1 MSNLRETVRTEMLA
15 DLPTRKSLKE
25 EIRTEM
31 LGPEIILF
39 RNLRNLTFSE
49 LENLNCASGVSD
61 YDRRICGVYGPQF
74 GSRNDKHIVK
84 NDDNV
89 LAVAKDWYSSEKW
102 KYFDDDGKICT
113 ETGAYLICD
122 NGYLQLPTLLCPFMR
137 SETNGPYE
145 SCYSAN
151 MESVRKDVE
160 CVFGIL
166 KARFGF
172 LDTGF
177 KHRRIQVCEW
187 VFVACCVIHNMMLD
201 KMRREPPAERLGRG
215 CQMPDSG
222 MWFSGPMELES
233 LDKNPTTKEG
243 KLLRHEFHRRRNILA
258 KHVWWW
264 NVKCKNGEIVPADD
278 DGEHLD
284 S

>member
-1 MSNLRETVRTEMLA
+1 MPRCEEEYKSVSRRYEQVGLPGCMGSVDVVHVKWSNCPKGDYNRAKGKESYPSLA
-15 DLPTRKSLKE
+15 FE
-25 EIRTEM
+25 CI
-31 LGPEIILF
+31 
-39 RNLRNLTFSE
+39 
-49 LENLNCASGVSD
+49 SD

-89 LAVAKDWYSSEKW
+89 LAVAKDWPSVKW
-102 KYFDDDGKICT
+102 KYFDDDGKIST

-122 NGYLQLPTLLCPFMR
+122 NGYLQWPTLLCPFMR

-151 MESVRKDVE
+151 LESVRKDVE

-177 KHRRIQVCEW
+177 KHRRILVCEW
-187 VFVACCVIHNMMLD
+187 VFLACCVIHNMMLD
-201 KMRREPPAERLGRG
+201 EMRREPPTERLGHG
-215 CQMPDSG
+215 CQMPDAG
-222 MWFSGPMELES
+222 MWLLGPTELES
-233 LDKNPTTKEG
+233 LDKNPNMKEG
-243 KLLRHEFHRRRNILA
+243 NFLWHEFH
-258 KHVWWW
+258 
-264 NVKCKNGEIVPADD
+264 
-278 DGEHLD
+278 
-284 S
+284 